1 MRLTFKLDDLMGQL
15 MSGLVTV
22 THTCF
27 TPSLSRTV
35 YAVCSNPTTAT
46 GRNSIGLNSYDA
58 RLNSL
63 FSPSLHAC
71 NNLIYCCVTAHVFES
86 LDYQTVNTFTLRELY
101 NTQKDLTK
109 LQVFC
114 AQEQTITEQCCNS
127 CNDTYHHCQ

>member
-1 MRLTFKLDDLMGQL
+1 MLDDLMGQL
-15 MSGLVTV
+15 MSGLVTI

-63 FSPSLHAC
+63 FRIRKPLHA
-71 NNLIYCCVTAHVFES
+71 
-86 LDYQTVNTFTLRELY
+86 
-101 NTQKDLTK
+101 
-109 LQVFC
+109 
-114 AQEQTITEQCCNS
+114 TILS
-127 CNDTYHHCQ
+127 IAKGAV